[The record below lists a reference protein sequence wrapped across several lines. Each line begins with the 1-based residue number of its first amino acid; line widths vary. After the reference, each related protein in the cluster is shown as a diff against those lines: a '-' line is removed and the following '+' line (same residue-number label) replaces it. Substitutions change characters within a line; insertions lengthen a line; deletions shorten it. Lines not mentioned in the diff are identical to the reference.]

1 MLTFLRSFG
10 FWSKCRKV
18 KKLDRWVPHELTT
31 NQKTCHFE
39 ASSSLIL
46 HNNNEPFLDWIVT
59 CDEKR
64 ILYNNWWWLAQWWDW
79 EEAAKHFPRPNLLPV
94 WSTTA
99 FWIPA
104 KPLHLRSMLSKLM
117 RCTENYN
124 ACTWYWSKEWAQFF
138 SMTMPNCMSHNQHFK
153 SWMSWAASSA
163 IFTWPLVNLLLLL
176 QALWQLF
183 ARLSSILTTSSRQKM
198 LSKNSSNL
206 EAQIFTLQE

>member
-1 MLTFLRSFG
+1 MNHFLIRLWYVMKSVFY
-10 FWSKCRKV
+10 
-18 KKLDRWVPHELTT
+18 LTT
-31 NQKTCHFE
+31 SDDQLSGWTEKRLQ
-39 ASSSLIL
+39 SSSQNQICTKKRSWSLIG
-46 HNNNEPFLDWIVT
+46 V
-59 CDEKR
+59 
-64 ILYNNWWWLAQWWDW
+64 
-79 EEAAKHFPRPNLLPV
+79 LLQI